1 MRINAKTKISEL
13 VRYNKDSIEAIASL
27 SKPLRKLKNPVLRKV
42 MASRVTLAEAA
53 KIGKSS
59 MEEFAVVLK
68 PLGFIFEEKKTE
80 AQQTKEIPPT
90 WLDSLSKDKIDFFDV
105 RSHIEEGNDP
115 LKEIMQRFKKVKNG
129 EALCIINSF
138 IPTPLVRRLEKNNV
152 LSYTEK
158 IESEVFY
165 TYFFK
170 AEESKPLTEKQEG
183 AHVIKN
189 SKEDFENIF
198 AQFDSSQI
206 KTLDVRH
213 LEMPMPMQTILKAL
227 PDLANNEVLYI
238 HHKRIPIYLLEEIA
252 DRDFTVHLL
261 QLDEDNVKMLIYHKK

>member
-90 WLDSLSKDKIDFFDV
+90 WLDKLSNQVGGISFVCCASVFFSSKINPKGFKTTANSSIELFPILAASARVTLDAMTFLKTGFFSLRRGLDK
-105 RSHIEEGNDP
+105 
-115 LKEIMQRFKKVKNG
+115 
-129 EALCIINSF
+129 EAIASILSLLYLTSSDIFVFALILIPFNKF
-138 IPTPLVRRLEKNNV
+138 IP
-152 LSYTEK
+152 
-158 IESEVFY
+158 
-165 TYFFK
+165 
-170 AEESKPLTEKQEG
+170 
-183 AHVIKN
+183 
-189 SKEDFENIF
+189 KEN
-198 AQFDSSQI
+198 
-206 KTLDVRH
+206 TR
-213 LEMPMPMQTILKAL
+213 
-227 PDLANNEVLYI
+227 
-238 HHKRIPIYLLEEIA
+238 
-252 DRDFTVHLL
+252 
-261 QLDEDNVKMLIYHKK
+261 